1 MRLSAV
7 RPAAV
12 EGPPAA
18 VPVMDVIA
26 GLSRALDITEGHPQ
40 GHAARSAVI
49 GMQCAELLKLSDR
62 DRSDLFHA
70 LLLKDAGCSSNAARV
85 HQLFGGDDHRAKR
98 AVWLTDWRRWSDK
111 IRYGLTWAG
120 RSDGPLR
127 RVARVAA
134 LAAAGPRAET
144 ELFRI
149 RCDRGAAI
157 ALDLGL
163 STATAEAIRA
173 MDEHWDGGG
182 QPYGRRGDEIPLLA
196 QIIGLSQV
204 IEIFWQEHGR
214 QAALDV
220 VRDRTGR
227 WFSPALAQVAD
238 AIAHDAMFWR
248 DLATVEP
255 VELLHRVAP
264 APALVEAD
272 DARLD
277 RIVDAFAGVIDAK
290 SPYTHDHSRRVAGYA
305 VAAAARLGA
314 ADRSLVR
321 LRRAALLHDI
331 GKLGVPN
338 SVLDKPGRLTDEEWP
353 LMRSHTQYTHQ
364 ILEAVPLFRDV
375 AFDAACHHERLD
387 GSGYH
392 LGLGGAAL
400 GPAARLLAVA
410 DVTDALRSDRPYRP
424 GLDID
429 AVVAELHRDVERNK
443 LCPRSVEA
451 MCDVLGTVVDA
462 PLAAAS

>member
-1 MRLSAV
+1 
-7 RPAAV
+7 
-12 EGPPAA
+12 
-18 VPVMDVIA
+18 MDVIA

-49 GMQCAELLKLSDR
+49 GMQCAELLKLGDTE
-62 DRSDLFHA
+62 RSDLFHA

-85 HQLFGGDDHRAKR
+85 HQLFGGNDHLAKR
-98 AVWLTDWRRWSDK
+98 AVWLTDWRRWSEK
-111 IRYGLTWAG
+111 VGYGLSFAG
-120 RSDGPLR
+120 RGEGLAK
-127 RVARVAA
+127 RVGRVIK
-134 LAAAGPRAET
+134 LAAGGLKAET
-144 ELFRI
+144 ELFQI

-163 STATAEAIRA
+163 SRATAEAIRA

-182 QPYGRRGDEIPLLA
+182 MPAGLGGDEIPLLA
-196 QIIGLSQV
+196 QIIGLAQV
-204 IEIFWQEHGR
+204 LEIFWQEHGR

-220 VRDRTGR
+220 VRARAGR
-227 WFSPALAQVAD
+227 WFAPALVEVAN
-238 AIAHDAMFWR
+238 AVAHDALFWR

-255 VELLHRVAP
+255 VDLLHRVAP

-290 SPYTHDHSRRVAGYA
+290 SPYTHDHSRRVADYA
-305 VAAAARLGA
+305 VAAAGRLGA
-314 ADRSLVR
+314 ADRSLTR

-338 SVLDKPGRLTDEEWP
+338 SVLDKPGKLTDDEWP
-353 LMRSHTQYTHQ
+353 LMRSHTQHTHQ
-364 ILEAVPLFRDV
+364 ILDAVPVFRDV

-400 GPAARLLAVA
+400 GPAARVLAVA

-424 GLDID
+424 GLAID
-429 AVVAELHRDVERNK
+429 AVIAELERDVDRNK
-443 LCPRSVEA
+443 LCARSVEA
-451 MCDVLGTVVDA
+451 MCEVLRGAADS
-462 PLAAAS
+462 AAA

>member
-1 MRLSAV
+1 MGPSAV
-7 RPAAV
+7 RHVAADL
-12 EGPPAA
+12 EGAPVT

-49 GMQCAELLKLSDR
+49 GMQCADLLELGEP

-85 HQLFGGDDHRAKR
+85 HQLFGGNDHHAKR
-98 AVWLTDWRRWSDK
+98 AVWLTDWRRWPEK
-111 IRYGLTWAG
+111 VGYGLAFAG
-120 RSDGPLR
+120 RGEGLAR
-127 RVARVAA
+127 RAGRVLA
-134 LAAAGPRAET
+134 LAARGRQAET
-144 ELFRI
+144 ELFQI

-163 STATAEAIRA
+163 SPATAEAIRA

-182 QPYGRRGDEIPLLA
+182 MPSGRRGDEIPLLA

-204 IEIFWQEHGR
+204 LEIFWHEHGR

-220 VRDRTGR
+220 VRQRAGR
-227 WFSPALAQVAD
+227 WFSPLLVEVAE
-238 AIAHDAMFWR
+238 AVAHDAFFWR
-248 DLATVEP
+248 DLATTDA

-277 RIVDAFAGVIDAK
+277 GIVEAFAGVIDAK

-305 VAAAARLGA
+305 VAAAERLGA
-314 ADRSLVR
+314 ASRSLVR

-338 SVLDKPGRLTDEEWP
+338 CVLDKPGKLTADEWG
-353 LMRSHTQYTHQ
+353 LMRSHTQHTHQ
-364 ILEAVPLFRDV
+364 ILDAVPVFRDV

-387 GSGYH
+387 GTGYH

-400 GPAARLLAVA
+400 GPAARVLAVA
-410 DVTDALRSDRPYRP
+410 DVTDALRSDRPYRA

-429 AVVAELHRDVERNK
+429 HVVAELMADVAANK
-443 LCPRSVEA
+443 LCAQSAGA
-451 MCDVLGTVVDA
+451 MCDVLRGC
-462 PLAAAS
+462 